1 MMSPRKTL
9 DQDRKRFTLWLPTA
23 TADELEHLQTAMRK
37 GAIAEIVRDAIDVY
51 LSLLKARDRGVQL
64 FFKDDKAK
72 KEGPIWLLPGPPPF

>member
-1 MMSPRKTL
+1 MSPRKTL

-23 TADELEHLQTAMRK
+23 TADELERLQTEMGK

-64 FFKDDKAK
+64 YFKDEAK
-72 KEGPIWLLPGPPPF
+72 GKEGPIWLLPGPPPV